1 MAFFKPT
8 KPVSEKLSDEEIV
21 ERVLKNGEQ
30 NLLEVLYD
38 RYSAKIFHKCVSLI
52 KDREASKDCTHD
64 IMVKIFM
71 NLVNFKGKS
80 AFSLWVHSITYNYCM
95 DYLQKRK
102 RLEFNDLSET
112 EYEHA
117 SGDEDDLANKILQDI
132 KLTQLEIVF
141 ELLNSDEK
149 ILLLMRYQDGMAV
162 KDIAESLGVGESAIK
177 MRLKRSRDHLAELI
191 TELKEE

>member
-8 KPVSEKLSDEEIV
+8 KPVVEKLSDEEIV

-95 DYLQKRK
+95 DYLHKQKRI
-102 RLEFNDLSET
+102 EFNDISET
-112 EYEHA
+112 EYEHV
-117 SGDEDDLANKILQDI
+117 SEDDEKLADKILQDV
-132 KLTQLEIVF
+132 KLTQLETVF
-141 ELLNSDEK
+141 ELLNPDEK
-149 ILLLMRYQDGMAV
+149 LLLMMRYQDGMAV
-162 KDIAESLGVGESAIK
+162 KEIAESLGVGESAIK
-177 MRLKRSRDHLAELI
+177 MRLKRSRDHLADLIKELN
-191 TELKEE
+191 